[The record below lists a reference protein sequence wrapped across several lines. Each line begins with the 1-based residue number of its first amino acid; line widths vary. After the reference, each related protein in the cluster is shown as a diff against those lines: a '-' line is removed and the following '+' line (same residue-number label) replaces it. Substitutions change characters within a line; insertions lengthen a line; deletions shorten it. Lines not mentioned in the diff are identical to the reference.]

1 MSQTTKIS
9 ALLLRII
16 AIILALVSIILSS
29 AHAATSEVDEILLGI
44 GLFALVLASFLPG
57 NGK

>member
-1 MSQTTKIS
+1 MSQTIKIS

-16 AIILALVSIILSS
+16 AIIMAIVAIILSS
-29 AHAATSEVDEILLGI
+29 VHAATAEVDEILLGI

-57 NGK
+57 NNK